1 MEGRTILT
9 NTDAVEGLEKSGLLT
24 KPDFSKTEV
33 VRAYVH
39 TIVVPAMDYWKQT
52 IEDKKGAIS
61 KSMSRRQQ
69 LSIKVSLIAVKQ
81 AWISKSIKVSLIAV
95 NHIIVKKVSLK
106 LSLIAVNVIDYHF
119 HLLQ

>member
-33 VRAYVH
+33 VKAYAH
-39 TIVVPAMDYWKQT
+39 SIVAPAIDYWKQT

-61 KSMSRRQQ
+61 KSMSRRQE

-95 NHIIVKKVSLK
+95 NNIIVVTYSSKCHRLS
-106 LSLIAVNVIDYHF
+106 LSLIAVNGIT
-119 HLLQ
+119 